1 MALSG
6 DYVLFS
12 TDAHSGTCRNHR
24 FRPTK
29 MRRALRLS
37 GDYASAAEFSGL
49 RLLCGLFHWLLGL
62 RIHPVNTGL
71 DKATEL
77 AVEEHSRVS

>member
-1 MALSG
+1 M
-6 DYVLFS
+6 
-12 TDAHSGTCRNHR
+12 
-24 FRPTK
+24 
-29 MRRALRLS
+29 LS
-37 GDYASAAEFSGL
+37 GDYACAAELSGL